1 MQTCASAAVSPRVF
15 HGADIALDDGR
26 RAPLGSWHRPK
37 KTTGATSHPPTFT
50 IGSLV

>member
-1 MQTCASAAVSPRVF
+1 VF
-15 HGADIALDDGR
+15 HRADIALDDCR